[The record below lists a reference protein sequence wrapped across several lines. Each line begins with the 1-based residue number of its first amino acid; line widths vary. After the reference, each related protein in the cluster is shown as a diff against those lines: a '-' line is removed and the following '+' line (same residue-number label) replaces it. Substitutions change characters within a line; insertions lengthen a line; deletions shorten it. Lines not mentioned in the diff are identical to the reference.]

1 MGAMIY
7 GIGVDLVEVDRMKRA
22 IARSGPR
29 LVERLY
35 TAGERAYCGGKR
47 FPHPCFAAR
56 FACKEAFLKALG
68 TGLRKHMRWRDI
80 EVCRDPLG
88 KPFLRLHG
96 YLRERCDDAGIRHV
110 HLTLSHS
117 ASHAI
122 AQVVLE
128 C

>member
-1 MGAMIY
+1 
-7 GIGVDLVEVDRMKRA
+7 
-22 IARSGPR
+22 
-29 LVERLY
+29 
-35 TAGERAYCGGKR
+35 
-47 FPHPCFAAR
+47 
-56 FACKEAFLKALG
+56 
-68 TGLRKHMRWRDI
+68 MRWRDI
-80 EVCRDPLG
+80 EVCRDALG
-88 KPFLRLHG
+88 KPFLLLHG

>member
-1 MGAMIY
+1 MIY
-7 GIGVDLVEVDRMKRA
+7 GIGVDLVEIDRMERA

-35 TAGERAYCGGKR
+35 TADERAYCSAKR
-47 FPHPCFAAR
+47 VPYPCFAAR
-56 FACKEAFLKALG
+56 FAGKEAFLKAIG

-80 EVCRDPLG
+80 EVRRDPLG
-88 KPFLRLHG
+88 KPFLQLYGH
-96 YLRERCDDAGIRHV
+96 LRERCDAAGIRRI
-110 HLTLSHS
+110 HLSLSHS
-117 ASHAI
+117 IGHAV

>member
-1 MGAMIY
+1 MIY
-7 GIGVDLVEVDRMKRA
+7 GIGIDLVEIDRMERA
-22 IARSGPR
+22 ITRSGPR

-35 TAGERAYCGGKR
+35 TADERAYCSAKR
-47 FPHPCFAAR
+47 FPYPCFAAR

-80 EVCRDPLG
+80 EVRRDPLG
-88 KPFLRLHG
+88 KPSLRLHG
-96 YLRERCDDAGIRHV
+96 YLRERCADAGIRHI
-110 HLTLSHS
+110 HLSLSHS
-117 ASHAI
+117 AGHAV

>member
-1 MGAMIY
+1 MIY
-7 GIGVDLVEVDRMKRA
+7 GIGVDLVDVDRMERA

-35 TAGERAYCGGKR
+35 TAGERAYCNAKR
-47 FPHPCFAAR
+47 YPYPCFAAR

-80 EVCRDPLG
+80 EVRRDPLG
-88 KPFLRLHG
+88 KPLLHLHG
-96 YLRERCDDAGIRHV
+96 YLRERCEDAGIQHV
-110 HLTLSHS
+110 HLSLSHS
-117 ASHAI
+117 DSHAI

>member
-1 MGAMIY
+1 MIY
-7 GIGVDLVEVDRMKRA
+7 GIGVDLVEIDRMERA
-22 IARSGPR
+22 ITRSGPR

-35 TAGERAYCGGKR
+35 TADERAYCSAKR
-47 FPHPCFAAR
+47 LPYPCFAAR

-80 EVCRDPLG
+80 EVRRDPLG
-88 KPFLRLHG
+88 KPVLHLYG
-96 YLRERCDDAGIRHV
+96 HLRERCAAAGIRHM
-110 HLTLSHS
+110 HLSLSHS
-117 ASHAI
+117 AGHAI

>member
-1 MGAMIY
+1 MIY
-7 GIGVDLVEVDRMKRA
+7 GIGVDLVEVERMERA
-22 IARSGPR
+22 ILRSGPR

-35 TAGERAYCGGKR
+35 TVDERAYCSAKR
-47 FPHPCFAAR
+47 LPYPCFAAR

-68 TGLRKHMRWRDI
+68 TGLRKQMRWRDI
-80 EVCRDPLG
+80 EVRRDALG
-88 KPFLRLHG
+88 KPSLHLYG

-110 HLTLSHS
+110 HLSLSHT
-117 ASHAI
+117 AGNAI

>member
-1 MGAMIY
+1 MIF
-7 GIGVDLVEVDRMKRA
+7 GIGVDLVEIQRMERA
-22 IARSGPR
+22 IVRSGPR

-35 TAGERAYCGGKR
+35 TADERAYCNAKR
-47 FPHPCFAAR
+47 LPYPCFAAR

-80 EVCRDPLG
+80 EVRRDPLG
-88 KPFLRLHG
+88 KPVLHLYG
-96 YLRERCDDAGIRHV
+96 YLRERCADAGIRHM
-110 HLTLSHS
+110 HLSLSHS
-117 ASHAI
+117 AGHAI

>member
-1 MGAMIY
+1 MIY
-7 GIGVDLVEVDRMKRA
+7 GIGVDLVEIDRMERA
-22 IARSGPR
+22 ITRSGPR

-35 TAGERAYCGGKR
+35 TADERAYCGAKR
-47 FPHPCFAAR
+47 FPYPCFAAR

-80 EVCRDPLG
+80 EVRRDPLG
-88 KPFLRLHG
+88 KPFLQLYG
-96 YLRERCDDAGIRHV
+96 YLRERCADAGIRHV
-110 HLTLSHS
+110 HLSLSHS
-117 ASHAI
+117 AGHAI

>member
-1 MGAMIY
+1 MIY
-7 GIGVDLVEVDRMKRA
+7 GIGIDLVEIDRMERA
-22 IARSGPR
+22 ITRSGPR

-35 TAGERAYCGGKR
+35 TPGERAYCSAKR
-47 FPHPCFAAR
+47 FPYPCFAAR
-56 FACKEAFLKALG
+56 FAGKEAFLKALG

-88 KPFLRLHG
+88 KPSLHLHG
-96 YLRERCDDAGIRHV
+96 YLQERCAAAGIRHI
-110 HLTLSHS
+110 HLSLSHS
-117 ASHAI
+117 AGHAI

>member
-1 MGAMIY
+1 MIY
-7 GIGVDLVEVDRMKRA
+7 GIGVDLVEIDRMERA
-22 IARSGPR
+22 ITRSGPR

-35 TAGERAYCGGKR
+35 TPGERAYCGAKR
-47 FPHPCFAAR
+47 FPYPCFAAR

-80 EVCRDPLG
+80 EVRRDPLG
-88 KPFLRLHG
+88 RPLLHLHG
-96 YLRERCDDAGIRHV
+96 YLRERCAAAGIRHI
-110 HLTLSHS
+110 HLSLSHS
-117 ASHAI
+117 AGHAV

>member
-1 MGAMIY
+1 MIY
-7 GIGVDLVEVDRMKRA
+7 GIGVDLVEIDRMERA
-22 IARSGPR
+22 IVRSGPR

-35 TAGERAYCGGKR
+35 TADERAYCGAKR
-47 FPHPCFAAR
+47 FPYPCFAAR

-68 TGLRKHMRWRDI
+68 TGLRKHMRWRDV
-80 EVCRDPLG
+80 EVRRDPLG
-88 KPFLRLHG
+88 KPFLQLYG
-96 YLRERCDDAGIRHV
+96 YLRERCADAGIRHV
-110 HLTLSHS
+110 HLSLSHS

>member
-1 MGAMIY
+1 MIY
-7 GIGVDLVEVDRMKRA
+7 GIGIDLVENDRMERA
-22 IARSGPR
+22 IRRSGPR

-35 TAGERAYCGGKR
+35 TADERAYCNARR
-47 FPHPCFAAR
+47 FPYPCFAAR

-68 TGLRKHMRWRDI
+68 TGLRKHMRWRDV

-88 KPFLRLHG
+88 KPFLRLRG
-96 YLRERCDDAGIRHV
+96 YLRERCDALGIRRA
-110 HLTLSHS
+110 HLSLSHS
-117 ASHAI
+117 ASHAV

>member
-1 MGAMIY
+1 MIY
-7 GIGVDLVEVDRMKRA
+7 GIGVDLVEIDRMERA
-22 IARSGPR
+22 ITRSGPR

-35 TAGERAYCGGKR
+35 TADERAYCSAKR
-47 FPHPCFAAR
+47 LPSPCFAAR

-80 EVCRDPLG
+80 EVRRDPLG
-88 KPFLRLHG
+88 KPFLHLHG
-96 YLRERCDDAGIRHV
+96 YLRERCADAGIRHI
-110 HLTLSHS
+110 HLSLSHS
-117 ASHAI
+117 AGHAI